1 MASVKPIAILFV
13 EITIYS
19 LVSLVLIYIV
29 AFLFFDFQIR
39 GNFLKFFLS
48 FILVMLSIFSIGMM
62 LGGIAPNM
70 KITSTVASIL
80 YFPMLIFSGA
90 SLPYESMPNA
100 LQNFANLLHLT
111 QGIKLLKATG
121 LGFPIDNIFFPIV
134 LMVSIIMICTTVSL
148 KFFKW

>member
-39 GNFLKFFLS
+39 ENFLKFFLF
-48 FILVMLSIFSIGMM
+48 FILVMISIFSIGMM

-70 KITSTVASIL
+70 KIASTVASIL

-90 SLPYESMPNA
+90 SLRYESMPNA

-121 LGFPIDNIFFPIV
+121 LGVPIDNILFPIV

-148 KFFKW
+148 KFFKC